1 MTEATAVQSL
11 GRPRDT
17 CPRGVPYIHYEGDE
31 SAADLRRRSHPLFVA
46 VALCQAL
53 THDGFDLGRHALS
66 ALRLADL
73 GWIHYNAVSTQGL
86 QHWEKTFKNWNE
98 DPKPFVLAKAAD
110 EIFNSLHKYIARIS
124 GAEH

>member
-1 MTEATAVQSL
+1 
-11 GRPRDT
+11 
-17 CPRGVPYIHYEGDE
+17 
-31 SAADLRRRSHPLFVA
+31 

-66 ALRLADL
+66 ALSLADL

-86 QHWEKTFKNWNE
+86 QHSEKTFKNWNE
-98 DPKPFVLAKAAD
+98 DPKPFVLTKAAD